1 MSEWAEYNLCDLAD
15 IYNHI
20 RIPLSKM
27 DRANRQGVY
36 PYYGASGIID
46 YVDDY
51 LFDGEY
57 VLISEDGE
65 NLRSRKTPIAFK
77 ASGKFWV
84 NNHAQIIQG
93 KKAHL
98 NNLLVYFFQNL
109 DLSPYITGAVQP
121 KLSKK
126 SLLSIPILLPKRE
139 EEQKA
144 IADVLSSLD
153 DKIDLLQRQNQ
164 TLESLAQTLF
174 RQWFIEE
181 AQNEWEVKRLRDV
194 CDIKNGYAFKSKTYQ
209 DEGYKI
215 IRTVNFDNHLV
226 TLNGLTYISHEFAK
240 EFKKFNLKR
249 FDYLLVMVGA
259 SLGNFAIVTKD
270 ILPALQNQNMWCFRA
285 RAHISQHY
293 LNFAIQ
299 DIVNENLHS
308 SSGSARQFFQKSVF
322 YNFEI
327 VVPPTSLIK
336 KFTEAAENIY
346 SKIELNQAQIR
357 TLETLRDTLL
367 PKLMSGAVRVRMN

>member
-1 MSEWAEYNLCDLAD
+1 
-15 IYNHI
+15 
-20 RIPLSKM
+20 
-27 DRANRQGVY
+27 
-36 PYYGASGIID
+36 
-46 YVDDY
+46 
-51 LFDGEY
+51 
-57 VLISEDGE
+57 
-65 NLRSRKTPIAFK
+65 
-77 ASGKFWV
+77 
-84 NNHAQIIQG
+84 
-93 KKAHL
+93 
-98 NNLLVYFFQNL
+98 
-109 DLSPYITGAVQP
+109 
-121 KLSKK
+121 
-126 SLLSIPILLPKRE
+126 
-139 EEQKA
+139 
-144 IADVLSSLD
+144 
-153 DKIDLLQRQNQ
+153 
-164 TLESLAQTLF
+164 
-174 RQWFIEE
+174 
-181 AQNEWEVKRLRDV
+181 
-194 CDIKNGYAFKSKTYQ
+194 
-209 DEGYKI
+209 
-215 IRTVNFDNHLV
+215 
-226 TLNGLTYISHEFAK
+226 
-240 EFKKFNLKR
+240 
-249 FDYLLVMVGA
+249 MVGA